1 MFEGRTLAID
11 EDVLLRWRPLL
22 EAGRKRGHVF
32 GQLDLLI
39 AACGL
44 ENGLIVVSRD
54 TTHFVAASAPVLNPW
69 EGVFTATNGAPIGVG
84 DLDHQGLLARLL
96 SHRGEP

>member
-1 MFEGRTLAID
+1 
-11 EDVLLRWRPLL
+11 
-22 EAGRKRGHVF
+22 
-32 GQLDLLI
+32 
-39 AACGL
+39 
-44 ENGLIVVSRD
+44 
-54 TTHFVAASAPVLNPW
+54 VAASAPVLNPW